1 MKTKSFYIR
10 SYVATMMMSF
20 LVTGMLAQNGVGVN
34 TTSPV
39 STLDVNGSVG
49 SKVNT
54 VTASTTLDDTY
65 SNVLCNNTTAITIT
79 LPLANTCLGRVY
91 HIKKINTG
99 TVTVARS
106 GTNTIDGGTSW
117 LLDDPYEIAMFVSD
131 GNGTWAVMSQVT
143 PVIKTTT
150 TGGAW
155 NQGGNALTSEK
166 TLGLTTNYALPFIT
180 NNAERMRLSAA
191 GYLGLGHASP
201 STIFDVIDPSAAA
214 PTVLRIR
221 TSRPLNPATPDRV
234 NTLEFNENA
243 SAGNY
248 GFTLDHYDGA
258 GVGKQT
264 FRITHL
270 NAGTREDMMTFTEQ
284 LNVGVGSAPTF
295 DATYPEKFL
304 VAAGTTTS
312 VNAIKATGNIN
323 NYFQLNIQN
332 TSNGNTA
339 SSDIVATADDGT
351 ETNYFVDMGIN
362 GSGYNSATFTI
373 GDAHDG
379 YLYSLGDDFA
389 IGNAASGKSLK
400 FFTNGTLAAN
410 ERMRITNT
418 GNVGIGITAPEQLLH
433 MVKASAGSGPTRD
446 DVEIIETRNSNAT
459 LTSYYPTTNLVR
471 QVPTATYVAGSQIF
485 GGVVNFGFRTPAASS
500 FMDIANIFAYS
511 KDASSTIQF
520 TTRTGMT
527 NGNPSGGTLAANM
540 ALTGN
545 VLYIGNMTGLS
556 SGVIT
561 DGNGNLVRGLS
572 DGRFKKDIVPI
583 DQALEKVL
591 KLKGVYYY
599 YKDTARWGTRRQ
611 IGFIAQDMEKVVPE
625 VVSDGA
631 EYKSLNYQYLTA
643 LLAEAMKDQQ
653 KQIEELKIQN
663 ETMLNKNKEME
674 GKVESLLKQVN
685 QLSVLKTA
693 TAGNNSDH

>member
-1 MKTKSFYIR
+1 MKTRFFNISRYALTF
-10 SYVATMMMSF
+10 TMSF
-20 LVTGMLAQNGVGVN
+20 FVTGLIAQNGVGIN

-49 SKVNT
+49 SKIT
-54 VTASTTLDDTY
+54 TITASTTLDDTY
-65 SNVLCNNTTAITIT
+65 SNVVCNNTTAIVIT
-79 LPLANTCLGRVY
+79 LPLANTCQGRVY
-91 HIKKINTG
+91 NIKKVNSG
-99 TVTVARS
+99 NVTVSRS

-117 LLDDPYEIAMFVSD
+117 LLDDPYEVAMFVSD
-131 GNGTWAVMSQVT
+131 GNASWAVMSQIT
-143 PVIKTTT
+143 PVVKTST

-166 TLGLTTNYALPFIT
+166 TLGLTSNYALPFIT
-180 NNAERMRLSAA
+180 NNTERMRISSS
-191 GYLGLGHASP
+191 GYLGIGHNAPSSIFDIVDP
-201 STIFDVIDPSAAA
+201 STAV

-221 TSRPLNPATPDRV
+221 TSRPLNPATVDRV
-234 NTLEFNENA
+234 NTLEFNESA

-248 GFTLDHYDGA
+248 GFSLDHYDGS

-270 NAGTREDMMTFTEQ
+270 NAGAREDMLTFTEQ

-312 VNAIKATGNIN
+312 VNAIKATGSIN

-332 TSNGNTA
+332 TSTGNTA
-339 SSDIVATADDGT
+339 SSDIVATANDGT
-351 ETNYFVDMGIN
+351 ETNYFVDLGMN
-362 GSGYNSATFTI
+362 GSGYNAASFTI
-373 GDAHDG
+373 ADAHDG

-389 IGNAASGKSLK
+389 IGNAATGRDLK

-410 ERMRITNT
+410 ERMRINSI
-418 GNVGIGITAPEQLLH
+418 GNVGIGITTPEQPLH
-433 MVKASAGSGPTRD
+433 VLKYSAGSGPTRD
-446 DVEIIETRNSNAT
+446 DVSIIETRNAT
-459 LTSYYPTTNLVR
+459 TTVTAYYPTVNLVR
-471 QVPTATYVAGSQIF
+471 QVPTSTYVAASQIY
-485 GGVVNFGFRTPAASS
+485 GGVLNFGFRTPAAGT
-500 FMDIANIFAYS
+500 FMDIAHIFAYS
-511 KDASSTIQF
+511 RDASSTIEF
-520 TTRTGMT
+520 KTRTGMT

-540 ALTGN
+540 YLTGN
-545 VLYIGNMTGLS
+545 VLNIGNMAGLS

-572 DGRFKKDIVPI
+572 DGRYKKDIVPI
-583 DQALEKVL
+583 DQALNKVL

-599 YKDTARWGTRRQ
+599 YKDTARWGTKRQ
-611 IGFIAQDMEKVVPE
+611 IGFIAQDMEKVIPE
-625 VVSDGA
+625 VVSDGS

-653 KQIEELKIQN
+653 KQIEELKLQN
-663 ETMLNKNKEME
+663 ANLLEKHRDMENKM
-674 GKVESLLKQVN
+674 ESLLKQSKQN
-685 QLSVLKTA
+685 SATKTE
-693 TAGNNSDH
+693 TAKTDH

>member
-1 MKTKSFYIR
+1 MKTKFFNIS
-10 SYVATMMMSF
+10 SYAVTFMMTF
-20 LVTGMLAQNGVGVN
+20 FVTESIAQNGVGIN

-49 SKVNT
+49 SKIT
-54 VTASTTLDDTY
+54 TITANTTLDDTY
-65 SNVLCNNTTAITIT
+65 SNVVCNNTTAITIT
-79 LPLANTCLGRVY
+79 LPLANTCQGRAY
-91 HIKKINTG
+91 TIKKINSG
-99 TVTVARS
+99 NVTVARS
-106 GTNTIDGGTSW
+106 STNTIDGGTSW
-117 LLDDPYEIAMFVSD
+117 LLDDPYEVAVFISD
-131 GNGTWAVMSQVT
+131 GNASWAVMSQIT
-143 PVIKTTT
+143 PVVKTTT

-166 TLGLTTNYALPFIT
+166 TLGLTSNYALPFIT
-180 NNAERMRLSAA
+180 NNTERMRLSAA
-191 GYLGLGHASP
+191 GYLGIGHNSP
-201 STIFDVIDPSAAA
+201 STIFDIVDPSASV

-258 GVGKQT
+258 GTGKQT

-270 NAGTREDMMTFTEQ
+270 NAGTREDMLTFTEQ
-284 LNVGVGSAPTF
+284 LNVGIGSAPSF

-312 VNAIKATGNIN
+312 VNAIKATGSIN

-332 TSNGNTA
+332 TSSGNTA
-339 SSDIVATADDGT
+339 SSDIVATANDGT

-362 GSGYNSATFTI
+362 GSGYNSGTFTI

-389 IGNAASGKSLK
+389 IGNAASGKDLK

-410 ERMRITNT
+410 ERMRITSA
-418 GNVGIGITAPEQLLH
+418 GNVGIGITAPEQPLH
-433 MVKASAGSGPTRD
+433 VLKYSAGSGPTRD
-446 DVEIIETRNSNAT
+446 DVTNIETRNTNT
-459 LTSYYPTTNLVR
+459 TVTSYYPTANLIR
-471 QVPTATYVAGSQIF
+471 QVPTTTYIAGSQIY
-485 GGVVNFGFRTPAASS
+485 GGVVNFGFRTPAAGS

-511 KDASSTIQF
+511 KDASTTIQF

-540 ALTGN
+540 SLTGN
-545 VLYIGNMTGLS
+545 VLYIANLTGVSASLM
-556 SGVIT
+556 T
-561 DGNGNLVRGLS
+561 DGNGNIVRGIS

-583 DQALEKVL
+583 DQALSKVL

-599 YKDTARWGTRRQ
+599 YKDAARWGTKRQ
-611 IGFIAQDMEKVVPE
+611 IGFIAQDMEKVIPE
-625 VVSDGA
+625 VVSDGE
-631 EYKSLNYQYLTA
+631 EYKTVNYQYLTA
-643 LLAEAMKDQQ
+643 LLAEAMKEQQ
-653 KQIEELKIQN
+653 KQIEELKYQN
-663 ETMLNKNKEME
+663 TTLLERYKEME
-674 GKVESLLKQVN
+674 FKIESMHQQMN
-685 QLSVLKTA
+685 QLNTLKTA
-693 TAGNNSDH
+693 AAKEKTDH